1 MGPATY
7 DPMMTERIDPSTEA
21 DASLWA
27 SQSPR
32 SIHRPPPGGD
42 RRVDVAIVGAGYTGL
57 WTAHSILR
65 RDPTVSVCL
74 IDAEHVGFGASGRN
88 GGWCVGEMAG
98 GLEAAVEL
106 SRRGGGGVDG
116 GIRLARAVM
125 DAVDEV
131 GRVVDAA
138 GIDCGFVKGGVIRVA
153 RTAPQLARQRADVEE
168 HHRLGFTGDDLRM
181 LDADEAR
188 GAFAATDVIG
198 GLRFA
203 AGARIQPLRLVS
215 GLAREVERLG
225 GVIHES
231 TRASEIVPGGRVIV
245 TPHGRIT
252 ADVIVRATEGYT
264 RDLPGE
270 RRTLIPFSSSMIATE
285 PLPAETW
292 DGIGL
297 ADFQTFAD
305 DRRMVVYG
313 QRTTDD
319 RIAFGGRGAPYLF
332 GSAVRTDHSDPAVSD
347 RVVRSLH
354 ELLPVVRDVPIT
366 HRWGGVLGI
375 PRDWRPSVGLD
386 RGSGIAWAG
395 GYVGEGVAAAN
406 LAGRTL
412 ADLILERDSDLVS
425 LPWVDHRSR
434 RWEPEPLRWIG
445 ISSMLRLT
453 ALADRAEERN
463 GRPSRLGAIADRLR

>member
-1 MGPATY
+1 MP
-7 DPMMTERIDPSTEA
+7 DRIGPST
-21 DASLWA
+21 DGNRSLWS
-27 SQSPR
+27 SQVPPSTR
-32 SIHRPPPGGD
+32 RPSLDGD

-88 GGWCVGEMAG
+88 GGWCVGELAG
-98 GLEAAVEL
+98 GLGAAIDL
-106 SRRGGGGVDG
+106 AQRAGLGVDG
-116 GIRLARAVM
+116 GVRLTRAVM

-131 GRVVDAA
+131 GRGVGEA

-153 RTAPQLARQRADVEE
+153 RTAPQLARQRDDVDE
-168 HHRLGFTGDDLRM
+168 HHRLGFTADDLCM
-181 LDADEAR
+181 LDAREAHR
-188 GAFAATDVIG
+188 SFAATDVIG

-203 AGARIQPLRLVS
+203 GGARIQPLQLVV

-225 GVIHES
+225 GVIYES
-231 TRASEIVPGGRVIV
+231 TRASEISGGGRTIV
-245 TPHGRIT
+245 TPRGRVT

-264 RDLPGE
+264 RDLRGE

-285 PLPAETW
+285 PLPAEMW
-292 DGIGL
+292 DEIGL
-297 ADFQTFAD
+297 VERQTFAD

-313 QRTTDD
+313 QRTIDD

-332 GSAVRTDHSDPAVSD
+332 GSAVRTDHSNPAVSD
-347 RVVRSLH
+347 RVARALH
-354 ELLPVVRDVPIT
+354 ELLPIVRDVPIT

-386 RGSGIAWAG
+386 RASGAAWAG

-412 ADLILERDSDLVS
+412 ADLILERDSDLTS

-445 ISSMLRLT
+445 ITSMLRLT
-453 ALADRAEERN
+453 AQADRAEARS
-463 GRPSRLGAIADRLR
+463 GRVSRRGALADRLR